1 MGVGFR
7 AQYHVQAQIGILRY
21 VHDFMFRHYGSDC
34 MAHHMQADRLGDGRM
49 SIQLEKAAFTIA
61 TIDGIKTVSGY
72 AFDSGFICDL
82 PVMVGIH
89 KEHIKGGI
97 QWVLSDSNTGY
108 RIKAGYRTRRDAVG
122 DFENIAEKY
131 YKAITE
137 SGTGGRNTRWYRQ
150 KTRELER
157 MCKDER

>member
-1 MGVGFR
+1 
-7 AQYHVQAQIGILRY
+7 
-21 VHDFMFRHYGSDC
+21 

-72 AFDSGFICDL
+72 AFDSGFLCDL
-82 PVMVGIH
+82 PITVGVH
-89 KEHIKGGI
+89 REKVKGGI
-97 QWVLSDSNTGY
+97 QWVLSDINTGY

-157 MCKDER
+157 MIENERR